1 MDTIVNTARDEIQKL
16 RIEDIIWGGGN
27 DIRKIS

>member
-16 RIEDIIWGGGN
+16 RIEAIIWGGGN